1 MKLLF
6 LFQVP
11 LIHMYLEDECMENA
25 QGTRASSTLLD
36 MYCMRFSQVHS
47 FEIGFYSQDHTYIKL
62 SVKILPL
69 KWVTW
74 PCDTSK
80 VERYSIDW
88 LGSQSSYTNSRIPGP
103 PSHQSTYQNRRATSS
118 AVPRHT
124 LYFRCVRSKDQ
135 LSAALYFLLFF
146 VGTWQAFLH
155 EWVQSSNLSLARC
168 DRQIPLLCFRRGLSS
183 LILKFYLV

>member
-146 VGTWQAFLH
+146 LWGRDKLFSTN
-155 EWVQSSNLSLARC
+155 ESSPAIS
-168 DRQIPLLCFRRGLSS
+168 P
-183 LILKFYLV
+183 